1 MLDETV
7 RQQIENRI
15 KVLHCGD
22 EKQLEVIFSDAQRLL
37 VEAPAGYGKTKT
49 MISKIAYML
58 ACNELPNPKKI
69 LALTFSVNAAYKIKK
84 DVAEQLPSMISL
96 KNFYP
101 VKVNEKVY
109 ISNYHG
115 FSRHILKL
123 YGYLIHENLRNIDIL
138 RSVDD
143 SDVKTLYELNIG
155 LDVTEAEEISN
166 FNLAVKNIDAEYIK
180 ANWNKYVEKI
190 KTKFLSNSLVP
201 YNAILILAI
210 ELLSSYESIKS
221 FYQNYFPVIII
232 DEFQDTNILSW
243 KLLTLLISDN
253 SKIIFMGDSLQR
265 IYGFIGAIPNLMAR
279 VEKMLDM
286 KRIELAKNYRFK
298 DNPEMLLLD
307 RNIRLNA
314 ENIMNP
320 PIVGN
325 AKIPFVIKDSQE
337 DEVNWICSKIK
348 ELLSADANIK
358 IAVLVKQ
365 RSKNVDMLI
374 SELQNQGID
383 YFFGLFKDDDPEY
396 LYFHR
401 VCSHELSEYLKND
414 IGRRISKITLSKLY
428 IKIKEHFK
436 DKKTATIESLLVLL
450 KVFLD
455 KIVDEYSFLSIED
468 KITFMRDTFE
478 NNVLKQHMENISKN
492 VILSTIHGAKGL
504 EWAYVIMPD
513 MEQYVFPNY
522 YSLCGMCSFDI
533 RTMQGIKCILTNPK
547 KVEEKFLEE
556 LSVFYVGVT
565 RARKQVFFSSSKERI
580 DYQGNSKRTYI
591 SCMLNRPGIEY
602 NA

>member
-1 MLDETV
+1 VLDEV
-7 RQQIENRI
+7 IKQQIENRI
-15 KVLHCGD
+15 EVLHCGD

-84 DVAEQLPSMISL
+84 DVAEQLPSMICL

-123 YGYLIHENLRNIDIL
+123 YGYLIHEKLRNIDIL
-138 RSVDD
+138 KSVDD

-155 LDVTEAEEISN
+155 LDVTEAEEISY
-166 FNLAVKNIDAEYIK
+166 FNLAVKNIDTEYIK

-190 KTKFLSNSLVP
+190 KTKFLPNSLIP

-210 ELLSSYESIKS
+210 ELLSNYESISS
-221 FYQNYFPVIII
+221 FYQNYFPVIIV

-243 KLLTLLISDN
+243 KLLKLLITDK

-279 VEKMLDM
+279 VEKALNM

-307 RNIRLNA
+307 KNIRLNA
-314 ENIMNP
+314 ENVMNP
-320 PIVGN
+320 AITRN
-325 AKIPFVIKDSQE
+325 AKIPFVVKDNQE
-337 DEVNWICSKIK
+337 DEVNWVCNKIK
-348 ELLSADANIK
+348 ELLRTDVNTK

-365 RSKNVDMLI
+365 RSNNVDMLI

-401 VCSHELSEYLKND
+401 VCAHELSEYLKND
-414 IGRRISKITLSKLY
+414 IGRRVSKAILDKMY
-428 IKIKEHFK
+428 IKIKEYFK
-436 DKKTATIESLLVLL
+436 DKRTATIESLLVLL

-455 KIVDEYSFLSIED
+455 KIVDEYSFLSTED
-468 KITFMRDTFE
+468 KITFIRDTFE
-478 NNVLKQHMENISKN
+478 NNVLKQHMENINKN

-504 EWAYVIMPD
+504 EWPYVIMPD
-513 MEQYVFPNY
+513 MEQFVFPSY
-522 YSLCGMCSFDI
+522 YSLCGMCNFDT
-533 RTMQGIKCILTNPK
+533 RMVQGTKCILTNPK

-602 NA
+602 SA

>member
-1 MLDETV
+1 MLDEV
-7 RQQIENRI
+7 IKQQIENRI
-15 KVLHCGD
+15 EVLHCGD

-84 DVAEQLPSMISL
+84 DVAEQLPSMICL

-123 YGYLIHENLRNIDIL
+123 YGYLIHEKLRNIDIL
-138 RSVDD
+138 KSVDD

-155 LDVTEAEEISN
+155 LDVTEAEEISY
-166 FNLAVKNIDAEYIK
+166 FNLAVKNIDTEYIK

-190 KTKFLSNSLVP
+190 KTKFLPNSLIP

-210 ELLSSYESIKS
+210 ELLSNYESISS
-221 FYQNYFPVIII
+221 FYQNYFPVIIV

-243 KLLTLLISDN
+243 KLLKLLITDK

-279 VEKMLDM
+279 VEKALNM

-307 RNIRLNA
+307 KNIRLNA
-314 ENIMNP
+314 ENVMNP
-320 PIVGN
+320 AITRN
-325 AKIPFVIKDSQE
+325 AKIPFVVKDNQE
-337 DEVNWICSKIK
+337 DEVNWVCNKIK
-348 ELLSADANIK
+348 ELLRTDVNTK

-365 RSKNVDMLI
+365 RSNNVDMLI

-401 VCSHELSEYLKND
+401 VCAHELSEYLKND
-414 IGRRISKITLSKLY
+414 IGRRVSKAILDKMY
-428 IKIKEHFK
+428 IKIKEYFK
-436 DKKTATIESLLVLL
+436 DKRTATIESLLVLL

-455 KIVDEYSFLSIED
+455 KIVDEYSFLSTED
-468 KITFMRDTFE
+468 KITFIRDTFE
-478 NNVLKQHMENISKN
+478 NNVLKQHMENINKN

-504 EWAYVIMPD
+504 EWPYVIMPD
-513 MEQYVFPNY
+513 MEQFVFPSY
-522 YSLCGMCSFDI
+522 YSLCGMCNFDT
-533 RTMQGIKCILTNPK
+533 RMVQGTKCILTNPK

-602 NA
+602 SA